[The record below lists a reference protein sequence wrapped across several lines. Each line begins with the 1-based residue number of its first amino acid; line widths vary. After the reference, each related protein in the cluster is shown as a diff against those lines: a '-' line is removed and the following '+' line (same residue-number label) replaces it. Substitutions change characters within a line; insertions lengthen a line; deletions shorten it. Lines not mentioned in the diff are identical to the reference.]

1 MAGDLEQTSRDP
13 RNPLR
18 LRGMDERHQGHNDVQ
33 ETRLG
38 PHQFQN
44 SCEQIRASL
53 GEAGSGE
60 LKKPP
65 DTGGFLETAVL

>member
-1 MAGDLEQTSRDP
+1 
-13 RNPLR
+13 
-18 LRGMDERHQGHNDVQ
+18 MDERHQGHNDVQ